1 VSPVVGTKSI
11 QLLAV
16 TVSVFASLYWKSHG
30 MVLPSTRVNSL
41 TLVTCKILELAIN
54 NCIIDIERE
63 VVYGK
68 YQGICSFEAM

>member
-1 VSPVVGTKSI
+1 MSPVVGTKSI
-11 QLLAV
+11 ELLAV

-30 MVLPSTRVNSL
+30 MVLPSTRVNGL

-54 NCIIDIERE
+54 NYIIDTEQE